1 MKTRLM
7 SKFPT
12 RMLILT
18 FLLVSLVGVGS
29 SGNIQQATAT
39 LPCCSYCTGDA
50 EVPWEDQLGL
60 ANYCTDQCGGDN
72 SGVCFYDCRNEVLLC
87 WSSCSSSC

>member
-1 MKTRLM
+1 MKTILM
-7 SKFPT
+7 SKIST

-29 SGNIQQATAT
+29 SGNIQPATAT
-39 LPCCSYCTGDA
+39 LPCCTICTGDA

-60 ANYCTDQCGGDN
+60 TNYCTAQCGGN
-72 SGVCFYDCRNEVLLC
+72 TGACFHDCRNEVLIC
-87 WSSCSSSC
+87 WSSCSRSC